1 MPLALAFAASVVTVI
16 VIGMIV
22 ERLTVNP
29 VRSASPVTLIII
41 TVGVSIVLRGLA
53 LLVWGATPYSLQEFT
68 SGGPLNL
75 FGAVVSLQRLWVMGT
90 AAVVLGALYFL
101 LDRTMLGKA
110 LRACS
115 INQNAASLMGISPSQ
130 MSLFTFA
137 LAAALGAIAGI
148 VIAPLTLA
156 TYDMGLMLGLK
167 GFVAAVIGG
176 LVSAP
181 GAVVGGLLLGVL
193 ESLAA
198 GLVSSGLKDAIAFIV
213 LLIVLIV
220 RSENIIARS
229 AGALQRMN
237 RVQDL
242 LATLTQSFRPADLRR
257 RHRVAAAGRPQP
269 VYVEHRHLHRHRVD
283 PDAGSVH
290 ADGLRR
296 ADLTG
301 PRRLLWA
308 GRIRFRHPDREAGPL
323 PLDRHRAWHP
333 CHGHNGLSH
342 RQDHLSS

>member
-1 MPLALAFAASVVTVI
+1 MPTYAPADYLQFVLSGLSTGSIYVLIALGIVTIYSVTGIINLAQGEYAMLGAMLAITYTKWQLPLALAFGASVVTVI
-16 VIGMIV
+16 VIGMVV

-29 VRSASPVTLIII
+29 VRTASPVTLIII
-41 TVGVSIVLRGLA
+41 TVGVSIILRGIA

-68 SGGPLNL
+68 SGGPLNI

-90 AAVVLGALYFL
+90 AAVVLLGLFFL

-115 INQNAASLMGISPSQ
+115 INQGAASLMGISPAQ
-130 MSLFTFA
+130 MSLFSFA

-181 GAVVGGLLLGVL
+181 GAVIGGLLLGVL

-198 GLVSSGLKDAIAFIV
+198 GLISSGLKDAIAFIV
-213 LLIVLIV
+213 LLIVLLV
-220 RSENIIARS
+220 RSENIIARMRGRSS
-229 AGALQRMN
+229 A
-237 RVQDL
+237 
-242 LATLTQSFRPADLRR
+242 
-257 RHRVAAAGRPQP
+257 
-269 VYVEHRHLHRHRVD
+269 
-283 PDAGSVH
+283 
-290 ADGLRR
+290 
-296 ADLTG
+296 
-301 PRRLLWA
+301 
-308 GRIRFRHPDREAGPL
+308 
-323 PLDRHRAWHP
+323 
-333 CHGHNGLSH
+333 
-342 RQDHLSS
+342 